1 MQANQNPDME
11 SRILEA
17 RQGLVRPH
25 RAIQAA
31 IANPPPT
38 PSCWRSRADWLDWL
52 ALTYTAGLPI
62 TRRKDTGK
70 YRGERVVTLVALLDI
85 DHCICCT
92 SKFKA
97 SMQQRGRC
105 QPSAAERERELK
117 QSRGPTSE
125 PPTTADPAT
134 GINHDESAE
143 TA

>member
-1 MQANQNPDME
+1 ME

-25 RAIQAA
+25 RAVQVV

-38 PSCWRSRADWLDWL
+38 PACWDGDKNWIDWLVL
-52 ALTYTAGLPI
+52 SYCAGLPI
-62 TRRKDTGK
+62 ARRRDLGK
-70 YRGERVVTLVALLDI
+70 YRGQREVKLVARLDV
-85 DHCICCT
+85 DYCAPCLPE
-92 SKFKA
+92 FKT

-105 QPSAAERERELK
+105 HPCAAERERELK
-117 QSRGPTSE
+117 QSRGPSSE
-125 PPTTADPAT
+125 PPATAVPAG